1 MKISQSLL
9 SQADKC
15 GLALQFTLDTPV
27 GFKRTTSGP
36 RAGGTGY
43 HAGLQHAYEHRQ
55 VCGSFPP
62 LRNTLEIGVQSF
74 LSELK
79 WDHYTNTKVEKVLWD
94 DKVPD
99 EATGIALV
107 RAMLMEY
114 FEGKNAEGL
123 NHYWPM
129 DWEIVAIEHPFK
141 LDALEGLQLTSHG
154 IDLVVRSPDGT
165 TLVGEDHKTAG
176 KSWDQGKATPRKNNQ
191 APMMTWAMRQIW
203 PNEQHYRFCFG
214 VMVYGLKGGPKFDR
228 KISDPSAAHEAAVV
242 KKAQDVAFLYETIHL
257 KAGMDL
263 PANPA
268 STLCNPKWCDY
279 FEVCPHGRVLDT

>member
-9 SQADKC
+9 GQADKC
-15 GLALQFTLDTPV
+15 GLALQFTLDQPV
-27 GFKRTTSGP
+27 GFVRTTSGA
-36 RAGGTGY
+36 RAVGTGY
-43 HAGLQHAYEHRQ
+43 HAGLQYGYEHRQ
-55 VCGSFPP
+55 ICGSFPP
-62 LRNTLEIGVQSF
+62 LGDMVTRAIQSF
-74 LSELK
+74 RDELV
-79 WDHYTNTKVEKVLWD
+79 WDHYTNTAVEKVLWD
-94 DKVPD
+94 DKIPD
-99 EATGIALV
+99 TIIAEALIT
-107 RAMLMEY
+107 AMLHEY
-114 FEGKNAEGL
+114 FLKG
-123 NHYWPM
+123 HFWPM

-141 LDALEGLQLTSHG
+141 LEVANTTALQLTSHG

-176 KSWDQGKATPRKNNQ
+176 KSWDQGKSTPRKNNQ

-242 KKAQDVAFLYETIHL
+242 KKARDVAFMYETLHV

-268 STLCNPKWCDY
+268 STLCSEKWCDFY
-279 FEVCPHGRVLDT
+279 EVCGFGRANE